1 MKTRCGVKYLAGLA
15 LAMFLSNSLMALAI
29 EVGGVTMQDTVR
41 LADQNLK
48 LNGAGLRVKVF
59 FKVYALGLYL
69 PEKKSSS
76 AEILSLPGP
85 RRIDIVM
92 LRNVSSE
99 DFSEAFISNLNANS
113 SKTERSAFSSQI
125 IELNAMFDSIHG
137 LKAGDVLTLDWLP
150 DVGMQCQLNG
160 KAIGKALQSLPFYNA
175 VLKIWIGN
183 KPVDNALKSRLLGN
197 MD

>member
-1 MKTRCGVKYLAGLA
+1 MKTRRGVRYLAGLA
-15 LAMFLSNSLMALAI
+15 MAMFLSNSQMALAM

-41 LADQNLK
+41 LENQELK
-48 LNGAGLRVKVF
+48 LNGAGVRIKIF

-76 AEILSLPGP
+76 AEILALPGA
-85 RRIDIVM
+85 RRILITM

-113 SKTERSAFSSQI
+113 SEAERSAISSQI
-125 IELNAMFDSIHG
+125 IELNAMFSLIPG

-150 DVGMQCQLNG
+150 GIGMQCQLNG
-160 KAIGKALQSLPFYNA
+160 KTIGKVVQSLPFYNA
-175 VLKIWIGN
+175 VLKIWIGY
-183 KPVDNALKSRLLGN
+183 KPVDQALKLRLLGN
-197 MD
+197 KN